1 MNKDINIS
9 KKIKSKAI
17 YNCLLDNY
25 SYFSSDWIYHQWN
38 WLHQNYSAFNDLVK
52 YFVAIS
58 LVRNTLRFYDQNNFR
73 YNYEQYYARDEI
85 QIGEF
90 NISELAK
97 EFELP
102 KETMRRKV
110 LELEKTKVIRKEGK
124 KVILNRSNYNL
135 IKPINQIRITSKYI
149 AKLSELLFKQ
159 KLIHKVITEEEVKT
173 KIQNEFSKTW
183 LWFYEFQLPLM
194 ISWKKFFF
202 DDIHLL
208 YIWGTCGL
216 NQIYNQKNKSVT
228 EDIESLVFD
237 DYLDNLLESSGA
249 GLNIMS
255 ISEMTKIP
263 RATVIRKIK
272 LLENEKLVKV
282 NNKKQY
288 FLSDYTPFKVSPLIK
303 EHFKIKSDFIAKI
316 MNLILVEEV
325 R

>member
-1 MNKDINIS
+1 MKKDINIS
-9 KKIKSKAI
+9 KRIQSKDV
-17 YNCLLDNY
+17 YDCLIDNY
-25 SYFSSDWIYHQWN
+25 SYLSSDWVYHQWN

-58 LVRNTLRFYDQNNFR
+58 LVRNTLRFYDQNGFK
-73 YNYEQYYARDEI
+73 YNYEQYYARNEI

-124 KVILNRSNYNL
+124 KIILNRSNYNL

-149 AKLSELLFKQ
+149 AKLSKLLFKQ
-159 KLIHKVITEEEVKT
+159 KLIHKAITEEEVTT
-173 KIQNEFSKTW
+173 KIQNEFSKAW

-194 ISWKKFFF
+194 ISWKKFFE
-202 DDIHLL
+202 DIHIL
-208 YIWGTCGL
+208 YIWGTLGL
-216 NQIYNQKNKSVT
+216 NQVYNQKNKSNLD
-228 EDIESLVFD
+228 EIESIVFD
-237 DYLDNLLESSGA
+237 DYLETLLADSGA

-263 RATVIRKIK
+263 RATVIRKMK
-272 LLENEKLVKV
+272 YLENEKLVKM
-282 NNKKQY
+282 NKKKQY
-288 FLSDYTPFKVSPLIK
+288 YLSDFTPFKVSPLIK
-303 EHFKIKSDFIAKI
+303 KHFKLKSDFIAKI
-316 MNLILVEEV
+316 MNLILVEEIS
-325 R
+325 

>member
-1 MNKDINIS
+1 MKKDINIS
-9 KKIKSKAI
+9 KRIQSKDVC
-17 YNCLLDNY
+17 NCLLDNY

-58 LVRNTLRFYDQNNFR
+58 LVRNTLRFYDQNGFK
-73 YNYEQYYARDEI
+73 YNYEQYYARNEI

-110 LELEKTKVIRKEGK
+110 LELEKTEVIRKEGK
-124 KVILNRSNYNL
+124 KIILNRSNYNL

-149 AKLSELLFKQ
+149 AKLSKLLFKQ

-194 ISWKKFFF
+194 ISWKKFFE
-202 DDIHLL
+202 DIHIL
-208 YIWGTCGL
+208 YIWGTLGL
-216 NQIYNQKNKSVT
+216 NQIYNQKNKSNLD
-228 EDIESLVFD
+228 EIESIVFD
-237 DYLDNLLESSGA
+237 EYLETLLADSGA

-263 RATVIRKIK
+263 RATVIRKMK
-272 LLENEKLVKV
+272 YLEDEKLVTMNK
-282 NNKKQY
+282 KKQY
-288 FLSDYTPFKVSPLIK
+288 YLSDFTPFKVSPLIK
-303 EHFKIKSDFIAKI
+303 KHFKLKSDFIAKI
-316 MNLILVEEV
+316 MNLILVEEIS
-325 R
+325 

>member
-1 MNKDINIS
+1 MKKDINIS
-9 KKIKSKAI
+9 KRIQSKDV
-17 YNCLLDNY
+17 YTCLIDNY
-25 SYFSSDWIYHQWN
+25 SYLSSDWIYHQWN

-58 LVRNTLRFYDQNNFR
+58 LVRNTLRFYDQNGFK
-73 YNYEQYYARDEI
+73 YNYEQYYARNEI

-110 LELEKTKVIRKEGK
+110 LELEKAKVIRKEGK
-124 KVILNRSNYNL
+124 KIILNRSNYNL

-149 AKLSELLFKQ
+149 SKLSELLSKQ
-159 KLIHKVITEEEVKT
+159 KLIHKAITEEEVKT

-194 ISWKKFFF
+194 ISWKKFFE
-202 DDIHLL
+202 DIHIL
-208 YIWGTCGL
+208 YIWGTLGL
-216 NQIYNQKNKSVT
+216 NQVYNQKNKSNLD
-228 EDIESLVFD
+228 EIESIVFD
-237 DYLDNLLESSGA
+237 DYLETLLADSGA

-263 RATVIRKIK
+263 RATVIRKMK
-272 LLENEKLVKV
+272 YLENEKLVRMNK
-282 NNKKQY
+282 KKQY
-288 FLSDYTPFKVSPLIK
+288 YLSDFTPFKVSPLIK
-303 EHFKIKSDFIAKI
+303 KHFKLKSDFIAKI
-316 MNLILVEEV
+316 MNLILVEEIS
-325 R
+325 

>member
-1 MNKDINIS
+1 MKKDINIS
-9 KKIKSKAI
+9 KRIQSKDVC
-17 YNCLLDNY
+17 NCLLDNY

-38 WLHQNYSAFNDLVK
+38 WLHQNYSAFNDLIK

-58 LVRNTLRFYDQNNFR
+58 LVRNTLRFYDQNGFK
-73 YNYEQYYARDEI
+73 YNYEEYYARNEI

-110 LELEKTKVIRKEGK
+110 LELEKAKVIRKERK

-149 AKLSELLFKQ
+149 AKLSKLLFKQ
-159 KLIHKVITEEEVKT
+159 KLIHKAITEEEVKT

-194 ISWKKFFF
+194 ISWKKFFE
-202 DDIHLL
+202 DIHIL
-208 YIWGTCGL
+208 YIWGTLGL
-216 NQIYNQKNKSVT
+216 NQVYNQKNKSNLD
-228 EDIESLVFD
+228 EIESIVFD
-237 DYLDNLLESSGA
+237 DYLETLLTDSGA

-263 RATVIRKIK
+263 RATVIRKMK
-272 LLENEKLVKV
+272 YLENEKLVRMNK
-282 NNKKQY
+282 KKQY
-288 FLSDYTPFKVSPLIK
+288 YLSDFTPFKVSPLIK
-303 EHFKIKSDFIAKI
+303 KHFKLKSDFIAKI
-316 MNLILVEEV
+316 MNLILVEEIS
-325 R
+325 

>member
-1 MNKDINIS
+1 MKKDINIS
-9 KKIKSKAI
+9 KRIQSKDVC
-17 YNCLLDNY
+17 NCLLDNY

-38 WLHQNYSAFNDLVK
+38 WLHQNYSAFNDLIK

-58 LVRNTLRFYDQNNFR
+58 LVRNTLRFYDQNGFK
-73 YNYEQYYARDEI
+73 YNYEEYYARNEI

-124 KVILNRSNYNL
+124 KIILNRSNYNL

-149 AKLSELLFKQ
+149 SKLSELLFKQ
-159 KLIHKVITEEEVKT
+159 KIIHKEITEEEVKT

-194 ISWKKFFF
+194 ISWKKFFE
-202 DDIHLL
+202 DIHIL
-208 YIWGTCGL
+208 YIWGTLGL
-216 NQIYNQKNKSVT
+216 NQVYNQKNKSNLD
-228 EDIESLVFD
+228 EIESIVFD
-237 DYLDNLLESSGA
+237 DYLETLLTDSGA

-263 RATVIRKIK
+263 RATVIRKMK
-272 LLENEKLVKV
+272 YLEDEKLVRMNK
-282 NNKKQY
+282 KKQY
-288 FLSDYTPFKVSPLIK
+288 YLSDFTPFKVSPLIK
-303 EHFKIKSDFIAKI
+303 KHFKLKSDFIAKI
-316 MNLILVEEV
+316 MNLILVEEIS
-325 R
+325 